1 MRNFGEI
8 FQEREHRN
16 ILTSSVSWIT
26 AYSSVIPTFNNTH
39 VRILLSSSV
48 SACTKSRRYWQYLRK
63 SETSLWGRL
72 IKPAHP
78 RSEADG
84 RRPPWIRRFRWRG
97 KNRIVLQGAFFMTS
111 RVSALRNPMVFRD
124 YWFSDDDW
132 VVLPRIVY
140 LPINNRRTWIKLQ
153 VENSLTVSKLIPTS
167 YKKYDNLA
175 IDMKIIKIVYRDGNI
190 IIFNILF
197 ARKEIKKK

>member
-1 MRNFGEI
+1 MKNFARSI
-8 FQEREHRN
+8 FQDCN
-16 ILTSSVSWIT
+16 ISYILCNAASWIT
-26 AYSSVIPTFNNTH
+26 AYTSVIPTFNNIH

-84 RRPPWIRRFRWRG
+84 RRPPWIRRFRWCG

-111 RVSALRNPMVFRD
+111 RVSALRNPMVFRG

-132 VVLPRIVY
+132 VVLPSR
-140 LPINNRRTWIKLQ
+140 LSSDKQQTDLN
-153 VENSLTVSKLIPTS
+153 
-167 YKKYDNLA
+167 
-175 IDMKIIKIVYRDGNI
+175 KIVN
-190 IIFNILF
+190 
-197 ARKEIKKK
+197 